1 MVQTVESQAKTT
13 PSTSAT
19 TQTLTASSELSTT
32 NLITTSAI
40 ITTSTF
46 EMTTSMRDETQTSS
60 EERPTSTVTTFVAM
74 CPCSCDYMDKI
85 EYWRNET
92 NQMRQYHELSQRL
105 AQLKR
110 LLSVNTKNLS
120 STVNK
125 KISADD
131 ERPSASVTGYV
142 GAAFIAL
149 VLGGIVL
156 ADVPVLIR
164 QTCRLLKD
172 IRKLCVRK

>member
-1 MVQTVESQAKTT
+1 MLHASAQGEYYNTHKTAPTTMLHPSVQEV
-13 PSTSAT
+13 
-19 TQTLTASSELSTT
+19 
-32 NLITTSAI
+32 
-40 ITTSTF
+40 
-46 EMTTSMRDETQTSS
+46 
-60 EERPTSTVTTFVAM
+60 M

-85 EYWRNET
+85 EYWDNET
-92 NQMRQYHELSQRL
+92 NQLRQYYELSQRL

-131 ERPSASVTGYV
+131 ERPSASVAGYV

-149 VLGGIVL
+149 VLVGIVL